1 MRYIASSGERKVTIE
16 VEDNG
21 HRRHTLLDETA
32 YEVEWQAVGGAVL
45 RATPGAMAGH
55 YSLLVGDRSYDV
67 YIHPVPAPAAGASGG
82 EQVFAVEIEG
92 QPYHIRLEDERTR
105 KLAGLAEAAH
115 EHGEA
120 AVMAPMPGL
129 VSNVMV
135 EVGQEV
141 TRGQTVVVLEAMKME
156 NDLGAPRAG
165 VVRSLL
171 VSKGQTVNQAQVLA
185 IIGDPKGAAPE
196 HEHADEDEDEE
207 VRA

>member
-16 VEDNG
+16 LEENG
-21 HRRHTLLDETA
+21 HRRHVVLDA
-32 YEVEWQAVGGAVL
+32 VGYEVEWQPVGGAVL
-45 RATPGAMAGH
+45 RPTPGAPAGH

-67 YIHPVPAPAAGASGG
+67 YVHPVAETATGTSGV
-82 EQVFAVEIEG
+82 ELVFEVEIEG
-92 QPYHIRLEDERTR
+92 QPYRVHVEDERTR
-105 KLAGLAEAAH
+105 KLATLAGPAR

-135 EVGQEV
+135 EVGQDV

-165 VVRSLL
+165 VVRSIL
-171 VSKGQTVNQAQVLA
+171 VAKGQAVNQAQVLA
-185 IIGDPKGAAPE
+185 TIGDPEAEGAA
-196 HEHADEDEDEE
+196 AASEDEDEE
-207 VRA
+207 